1 MTLDPIKL
9 NDGRKVIRIPSI
21 AFGTG
26 SALRGRDAVEYV
38 VQAIYAG
45 FSHIDTA
52 QAYQN
57 ESSTGAAL
65 KETGI
70 ARNDVWITTKFY
82 YLGPSGLNVRDA
94 LVESLNRMS
103 LEYVDLYLIHSP
115 PPNIPE
121 TWGEMEMTLKE
132 GLTKSIGVSNFN
144 VEQLELLMMD
154 ASVVPA
160 VNQILFNPYQLG
172 EMLPVLQYCKEHGIV
187 VEAYGPLTSIT
198 KAPNGPVDAPVKKA
212 ADRLKATPGQVLLLW
227 VRQKGCVIVTTS
239 SKAERLEE
247 YLGIAELGP
256 LTDEEMQAIDEA
268 GLKGAPRSLLQ
279 FIKTPRSTLKWIRV
293 LLMVFA
299 FSFLSYSTFMR
310 QYGSGLIK
318 DVLSII
324 PSIAF
329 GTGSALY
336 GQDVVEYV
344 VQAIHAGFSH
354 IDTAQAYKN
363 ESSTGVAL
371 KETGIARNDIWITTK
386 FHFLRVGATNVRD
399 DLVQSLNKIRFNPYQ
414 LREMLPV
421 LLYCK
426 KHGIVIEAYGPLGF
440 ITKAPNGPVDA
451 PVEKAADRLKATP
464 AQVLLLWIRQKGC
477 VIVTTSSKTKRLE
490 ECMGVAELGPL
501 TDEEMQAIDDAGLK
515 GAPRSVMW
523 SIGQVMMT
531 FASVGLTYST
541 FTRKYGNGLF
551 ADALA
556 IFTWIFMLFALVRT
570 VLLTISIEPAL

>member
-94 LVESLNRMS
+94 LVESLSRMS

-198 KAPNGPVDAPVKKA
+198 KAPDGPVDAPVKKA
-212 ADRLKATPGQVLLLW
+212 ADRLKATPAQVLLLW

-256 LTDEEMQAIDEA
+256 LTDEEMRAIDEA

-318 DVLSII
+318 DVLSIV
-324 PSIAF
+324 SWVLV
-329 GTGSALY
+329 SLAL
-336 GQDVVEYV
+336 
-344 VQAIHAGFSH
+344 VQA
-354 IDTAQAYKN
+354 
-363 ESSTGVAL
+363 
-371 KETGIARNDIWITTK
+371 
-386 FHFLRVGATNVRD
+386 
-399 DLVQSLNKIRFNPYQ
+399 
-414 LREMLPV
+414 V
-421 LLYCK
+421 LFKLS
-426 KHGIVIEAYGPLGF
+426 A
-440 ITKAPNGPVDA
+440 
-451 PVEKAADRLKATP
+451 
-464 AQVLLLWIRQKGC
+464 
-477 VIVTTSSKTKRLE
+477 
-490 ECMGVAELGPL
+490 
-501 TDEEMQAIDDAGLK
+501 
-515 GAPRSVMW
+515 
-523 SIGQVMMT
+523 
-531 FASVGLTYST
+531 
-541 FTRKYGNGLF
+541 
-551 ADALA
+551 
-556 IFTWIFMLFALVRT
+556 
-570 VLLTISIEPAL
+570 EPAL